1 MNEVCKEITS
11 LQQLSCPFVVSFVE
25 SYLYERKTNE
35 EFGKKLIIFIIF
47 IAVVVVIIYYY
58 YYYLL

>member
-35 EFGKKLIIFIIF
+35 KFGKKFDYF
-47 IAVVVVIIYYY
+47 YYFY
-58 YYYLL
+58 CCCCCYNLL